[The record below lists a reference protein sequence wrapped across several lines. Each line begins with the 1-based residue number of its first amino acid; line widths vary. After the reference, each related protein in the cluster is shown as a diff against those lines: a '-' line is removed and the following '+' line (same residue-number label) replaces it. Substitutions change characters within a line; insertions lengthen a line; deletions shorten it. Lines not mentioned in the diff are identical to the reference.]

1 MSRIEIGPRVLTE
14 SSTVTTVG
22 FSVKEAEVAEVK
34 CQIGAGTGEG
44 MVRGENRE
52 MGED

>member
-22 FSVKEAEVAEVK
+22 LSIKKAEMAVVSVKEK
-34 CQIGAGTGEG
+34 HGAGRGCV
-44 MVRGENRE
+44 VRG
-52 MGED
+52 